1 MQISINE
8 TDNRGKKGDE
18 RKNTRKDVDVNTVTL
33 LILATWHSSSRI
45 VVAPYSKQF

>member
-33 LILATWHSSSRI
+33 LILAKSWHSRI